1 MLIRIFIILR
11 SYVQLT
17 IYSSPRASRLC
28 TQNNT
33 NHNIAFSIK
42 CMVNEEPLLS
52 IALCYLFSCLI
63 LAFGLKLSE
72 GMFLHLDGITPTSF

>member
-1 MLIRIFIILR
+1 MLLRIFLILR
-11 SYVQLT
+11 SYVQLS

-28 TQNNT
+28 SQNNA
-33 NHNIAFSIK
+33 NHNIGYSIK

-52 IALCYLFSCLI
+52 IALCYTVSCLI

-72 GMFLHLDGITPTSF
+72 GMFPINF